1 LERRTKKTLLGTT
14 RLDFL
19 GSLCLLLL
27 VAIIF
32 FSGSPAFPPSPVPAQ
47 AKTQLTNQKL
57 SLTAAPARENRQLAL
72 QRPSSPPPPEQTKAL
87 PADQH
92 SVSPPAAAAAATK
105 NIPQKPEEKPVE
117 NNPSAAPVESVA
129 PAGSLDAAT
138 KTELHTVARGES
150 LPSLALHYLP
160 QTPYMTRE
168 ELEAAIRQANPG
180 KIGRYLRP
188 GDQIAIPGI
197 FIAPLV
203 EQPVPVPKNFEMRGI
218 YLTGYT
224 AGSDKGLEL
233 IRRWRAAGGNAV
245 VFDIKDFDG
254 LVDVPFKHPL
264 ACEQKHLPIR
274 NLPKLVSFLHSQ
286 GLHAIVRIAVFRD
299 ECLVQ
304 AHNDLAVQSRS
315 TGRGWRENGKL
326 VWTDPSR
333 TEVQDYNL
341 ALARMAATSGAD
353 EIQFDYVRFPA
364 EGDQK
369 DAQFAFESKHPDW
382 ERSDVISKFVARTY
396 SELHPLGVLFSLD
409 VFGVM
414 AWQRTV
420 DLSHT
425 GQDIPAMARFCDVLS
440 PMVYPSHFFG
450 MEGYARPG
458 DAPEHFITESMQ
470 RFAEITADSEV
481 VLRPWLQAFAWHT
494 KTYSDAYIRTQVSVA
509 RGQGGVGFLFW
520 NARNDYSKLFP
531 AMAEMRAA
539 PGRFFRGDEI
549 QVSHRKLSASLT
561 PSDSGTAGT
570 K

>member
-1 LERRTKKTLLGTT
+1 MLGSP
-14 RLDFL
+14 RSDFL
-19 GSLCLLLL
+19 GSLFSLVL
-27 VAIIF
+27 VAMLVF
-32 FSGSPAFPPSPVPAQ
+32 NGSPTLPPEATPPQEKAQPA
-47 AKTQLTNQKL
+47 TQK
-57 SLTAAPARENRQLAL
+57 P
-72 QRPSSPPPPEQTKAL
+72 SPPPA
-87 PADQH
+87 PA
-92 SVSPPAAAAAATK
+92 VAAT
-105 NIPQKPEEKPVE
+105 NNLPQKPEKKPGE
-117 NNPSAAPVESVA
+117 NIQPPG
-129 PAGSLDAAT
+129 PLDAET

-160 QTPYMTRE
+160 QSSYLTRG
-168 ELEAAIRQANPG
+168 ELEAAIQQANPG
-180 KIGRYLRP
+180 KIGKYLRP
-188 GDQIAIPGI
+188 GDQIIIPGI
-197 FIAPLV
+197 LAAPLL
-203 EQPVPVPKNFEMRGI
+203 EQPVPVPKDFEMRGI

-224 AGSDKGLEL
+224 AGSEKGIEL

-254 LVDVPFKHPL
+254 WVDVPFHHPL
-264 ACEQKHLPIR
+264 AAQRKYVLIR
-274 NLPKLVSFLHSQ
+274 NLEKLIRFLHSL

-304 AHNDLAVQSRS
+304 SHNDLAVQSRS
-315 TGRGWRENGKL
+315 TGRAWRENGKL

-333 TEVQDYNL
+333 LEVQDYNL

-369 DAQFAFESKHPDW
+369 DARFAYQTLHPDW
-382 ERSDVISKFVARTY
+382 ERSDVITKFVARAY
-396 SELHPLGVLFSLD
+396 NELHPLGVLFSLD

-414 AWQRTV
+414 AWQRPV
-420 DLSHT
+420 DLEHT
-425 GQDIPAMARFCDVLS
+425 GQDIPAMARYCDVLS
-440 PMVYPSHFFG
+440 PMIYPSHFFG

-549 QVSHRKLSASLT
+549 QPSPHKLSANLK
-561 PSDSGTAGT
+561 PSDPATT